1 MCITISLADVT
12 RDLYLLVVALLVCA
26 QLKRQTYASADPRIN
41 LWSSYKSR
49 YRRGLST
56 RTDVKRMFIVTLRG
70 CLFALLLIS
79 PLATMAQVHPGQYL
93 MERNDKTPALHTFFD
108 NTNLKLQGI
117 NAATETIALL
127 TIQSHDNGGEMAP
140 CTKSPCSGALEA
152 RGRTLDPYEK
162 HFESYGYGWGAV
174 YRYGG
179 GVGLNLLVAYAFHAT
194 GHHKLERWVPVVAIA
209 HAQASTGYALTGSR
223 QGKNGW

>member
-1 MCITISLADVT
+1 MNWPTCTSVFGVLTTTSLAVH
-12 RDLYLLVVALLVCA
+12 R
-26 QLKRQTYASADPRIN
+26 RQASLTWSVQRMAGCRA
-41 LWSSYKSR
+41 SSYTTR
-49 YRRGLST
+49 YRPAPST
-56 RTDVKRMFIVTLRG
+56 STSVKRTFLLKLRG

-79 PLATMAQVHPGQYL
+79 PLATMAQMQPGQDWL
-93 MERNDKTPALHTFFD
+93 QRNYKTPTQHSFFD
-108 NTNLKLQGI
+108 NNNLKLQGI
-117 NAATETIALL
+117 NAASETLALL
-127 TIQSHDNGGEMAP
+127 AIQSHDNGGEMAP

-162 HFESYGYGWGAV
+162 HFQSYGYGWGAV

-179 GVGLNLLVAYAFHAT
+179 GVGLNLIVAYAFHAT

-223 QGKNGW
+223 QGKSGW

>member
-1 MCITISLADVT
+1 VCITIPLADVT
-12 RDLYLLVVALLVCA
+12 RDLFLLIVALLVCA
-26 QLKRQTYASADPRIN
+26 QLKRQTYEFADPHIN
-41 LWSSYKSR
+41 LWTPAR
-49 YRRGLST
+49 PGPST
-56 RTDVKRMFIVTLRG
+56 DTHVKRTFLVTLRG

-93 MERNDKTPALHTFFD
+93 MERNGKTPTQHTFFD

-127 TIQSHDNGGEMAP
+127 SIQSHDNGGAMAP

-179 GVGLNLLVAYAFHAT
+179 GVGLNLLVAYVFHAT
-194 GHHKLERWVPVVAIA
+194 RHHRLERWVPVVAIA

-223 QGKNGW
+223 QGKDGW